1 LHTFADESKKD
12 IMDNYEPTKIKELFE
27 EGVRAHKKGDLPII
41 NNHNGKDCFILDV
54 PEETQAKFRVHFSL
68 DENEEILMARDTS
81 VWNNRKT
88 GLVITNLRI
97 VYIPEEKESQR
108 QRYVVGLDSFI
119 RVTFDSQSLLFW
131 NTEETF
137 FSIPA
142 KNFFK
147 SRMKSYDVDRATK
160 NLAKLLQNI
169 RNQLRGGVISKDQSS
184 Q

>member
-1 LHTFADESKKD
+1 MND
-12 IMDNYEPTKIKELFE
+12 YEPTLIKKLFE
-27 EGVRAHKKGDLPII
+27 EGVRAQTKGDLPII
-41 NNHNGKDCFILDV
+41 NNHNGRDCFILNV
-54 PEETQAKFRVHFSL
+54 PEETQAKFRANFSL
-68 DENEEILMARDTS
+68 DEDEEILMARDTS
-81 VWNNRKT
+81 AWNKRKS
-88 GLVITNLRI
+88 GLIITTQRI
-97 VYIPEEKESQR
+97 IYIPEEKNSQR
-108 QRYVVGLDSFI
+108 QRYVVSLNSFI

-169 RNQLRGGVISKDQSS
+169 RNQLRGG
-184 Q
+184 